1 MLPLGRFK
9 ALARSYGARLER
21 WPEELRAEAQA
32 LVTVSREA
40 RIALDAERRLDEAIG
55 AGSAHEEAVRW
66 MPHEQ
71 EAALA
76 RVRAGV
82 ASRID
87 AAARRRDRNRF
98 RDWLARRIDGMPWR
112 HLRSA
117 GLAAAGGFAVMAGLT
132 IGGMYMPAPPADSG
146 LTMFD
151 PAPIHILAD

>member
-9 ALARSYGARLER
+9 ALARSYGAKLER

-32 LVTVSREA
+32 LVESSPEA
-40 RIALDAERRLDEAIG
+40 RTALAAERRLDDAMGAVSTRAEAMR
-55 AGSAHEEAVRW
+55 ST
-66 MPHEQ
+66 PHEQ

-76 RVRAGV
+76 RLRAGV
-82 ASRID
+82 AARID
-87 AAARRRDRNRF
+87 AAARRRDGNRF
-98 RDWLARRIDGMPWR
+98 RDWLARRIDGMPLR

-117 GLAAAGGFAVMAGLT
+117 GLAAAGGFAVMAGLA